1 MPKAANPNEM
11 PPLSALSS
19 MSMNHLLWLKSVLR
33 DLSDIGERILDCDI
47 VPEFDLTPGQ
57 VVSVRLGDLMVFAE
71 PELTNA
77 EMAAQAFAAQQK
89 QFDAMTAT
97 PPEEVD
103 VQAIVNAVFADMD
116 RAAQLKQNPPP
127 AVPDADGAAVEPAP
141 AVVVPTAGADA
152 TPYDGLDFPDAGA
165 AEDAPDPVPSLDPV
179 APPPA
184 AVVEPS
190 PAARATV
197 AGDVDPAK
205 PAPWT
210 AEEDDRLVQLVAEAM
225 ADGEKLNRAAAAAAN
240 VLGRPEEGTK
250 YRVYN
255 KVKDRVYD
263 ALGQLKK
270 PTAEQ
275 TTPEPARQ
283 LAGADAVGRA
293 GGASQPAPGAPKA
306 EPKPAPKPP
315 APKAAPVPPA
325 DLPPE
330 LASAAAHLRS
340 VTPFGKWTPTMD
352 RDLLRELVDLR
363 WPLHEVCLDLGVS
376 TIQAHQRLH
385 TLTKGKA
392 LKNAEIWAAM
402 QALGYGVGAE

>member
-1 MPKAANPNEM
+1 MP
-11 PPLSALSS
+11 
-19 MSMNHLLWLKSVLR
+19 
-33 DLSDIGERILDCDI
+33 DLSKLSLDELIQMRAMIMTLCEAGKTLALEGDG
-47 VPEFDLTPGQ
+47 VVFDLTPGRAARIVTPFQ
-57 VVSVRLGDLMVFAE
+57 V
-71 PELTNA
+71 PE
-77 EMAAQAFAAQQK
+77 FGAQQT
-89 QFDAMTAT
+89 QLEAMTAT

-116 RAAQLKQNPPP
+116 RAAQLKLNSPP

-141 AVVVPTAGADA
+141 AVVQDAAGADA
-152 TPYDGLDFPDAGA
+152 TPYDGLDFPDAGCPVA
-165 AEDAPDPVPSLDPV
+165 AVPDLDPV

-263 ALGQLKK
+263 ALAQLKK
-270 PTAEQ
+270 PAAEQ
-275 TTPEPARQ
+275 NAPKPAEVPG
-283 LAGADAVGRA
+283 GAVAVGSA
-293 GGASQPAPGAPKA
+293 GGGGQPAPGAPKA
-306 EPKPAPKPP
+306 EPKPVPKPP
-315 APKAAPVPPA
+315 APKPPA
-325 DLPPE
+325 NLPPE

-340 VTPFGKWTPTMD
+340 VTPFGKWTPALD
-352 RDLLRELVDLR
+352 RDLLRQLEDLR
-363 WPLHEVCLDLGVS
+363 WPLHEVCLDLGV
-376 TIQAHQRLH
+376 TTVQAQQRLH

-392 LKNAEIWAAM
+392 LKHAEIWAAM
-402 QALGYGVGAE
+402 QAMGYGLSDEVA